1 MFNFNLFENI
11 NLTCAPSL
19 FTRKSKHKHSEDGLD
34 RNIYN
39 VSKEYKIS
47 ILPII
52 PDFDIDNLYPI
63 TDQVHKWSILIVG
76 NDKTYILASIKDPHI
91 TIPESVDLPNHTG
104 NNILPDELTCFF
116 DSVWTTTLTGK
127 QLQFYMVWNGKLYF
141 VNTYP
146 FFNGKKK
153 VIGAILFMR
162 AFETMPPSRFSTLEG
177 YIVPQKRSNDGPSKS
192 NDGTRVS
199 NSPRTTAAKAL
210 RALVGY
216 GEMSPSNREER
227 NPEIQSVHSVKEVR
241 FVSEVLSK
249 RPPVL
254 DTRQN
259 GTF

>member
-1 MFNFNLFENI
+1 MLNFNLFENI
-11 NLTCAPSL
+11 NLTCAPNL
-19 FTRKSKHKHSEDGLD
+19 FGSKKKISDDGLD

-91 TIPESVDLPNHTG
+91 TIPESEDLPNHTG
-104 NNILPDELTCFF
+104 NNILPEELTKFF

-162 AFETMPPSRFSTLEG
+162 AFDTMPPSRFTTLEG
-177 YIVPQKRSNDGPSKS
+177 YIVPQKRSIDGPSKS
-192 NDGTRVS
+192 MDGTK
-199 NSPRTTAAKAL
+199 SPTANDNAAKAF
-210 RALVGY
+210 RALIGY
-216 GEMSPSNREER
+216 TEMNSMP
-227 NPEIQSVHSVKEVR
+227 HKEVR
-241 FVSEVLSK
+241 FTSEIQHD
-249 RPPVL
+249 RPPIL
-254 DTRQN
+254 DTRKT
-259 GTF
+259 GTC